1 MRNRRVLLFLGLN
14 YYVFVKNDVILIGI
28 EHFLVV
34 KIHVSKYGFVA
45 LLYIAF
51 LSQLWRRQHIRKQLQ

>member
-34 KIHVSKYGFVA
+34 KIMSI
-45 LLYIAF
+45 YIP
-51 LSQLWRRQHIRKQLQ
+51 